1 MTLPRLALA
10 APTIV
15 DFVAKANGRDYRLM
29 ITPPPGTPPASGW
42 PVLWVLDGSGY
53 HGMATDLVRNIGSIG
68 GEIAPA
74 LVVAVTYPTDDIGVC
89 LTRRTLDY
97 TPTRDVSG
105 EMEIVAGQLADSG
118 DLDRFLDMLADEAL
132 PAVAARF
139 PINRAAMALVGH
151 SFGGLAALH
160 TLFTRPEMFQ
170 SYIALCPSI
179 WWDNC
184 AVLVNE
190 AAFAARVRSGEIAPR
205 VFIAIGGMEQTQ
217 PEAIQ
222 PELVTAELEKVR
234 EVARKAR
241 MVDNAAE
248 LYERLKAIPSGPGY
262 AVRYVCVPG
271 ETHMTTPPIVY
282 PAALAMAFPPP
293 VPVPL
298 KLDDLYALERIR
310 EAKLLPGGAGVV
322 FIVSRSVNDVETP
335 DVRTVALDGSGM
347 RTVAQGL
354 SGCGGLT
361 ASPDGS
367 VWALMSA
374 VEGKPQVCLM
384 DPATG
389 AIRPVTALKQGV
401 GSPPQWSPCGQWLAF
416 TAVGEERQA
425 KGPFDPIRTSSLFY
439 KQDGVGFTDRTAQ
452 DVFVVSRAWC
462 EVKRLTHSRS
472 GLMLHG
478 WSPAEGQLKLLV
490 QSANDSDTLD
500 SEHSL
505 GTLDLDGTITWVIE
519 RDPEYIFGAQFS
531 GDGQHLVVVMAEPGK
546 APGVA
551 SHVWTVPLSGGT
563 RTCRSR
569 GFVEATNGT
578 MLNNVLFSTMT
589 LKGRSPR
596 IQAGHDYAVVGA
608 QIGGHSSLWRVALSG
623 AEACEAISPLDS
635 GHFLIDANAT
645 HVLTFHSDHNTPADL
660 YVSAHDGSARTRLTA
675 LHEAALGAFPKPEIR
690 HFKWAAE
697 DGTPLEAWMVCPGGA
712 TGPVPTVLDIHGGP
726 QCAWGP
732 GYWHFSHVLAARGI
746 ATLMPNPRGSSGYS
760 EDFVAAIQGSFAQ
773 PADKDVLSAVD
784 EAVRLGFADPERL
797 GLAGISYGGF
807 LSSWLLGQ
815 TTRFKAAVPEQLIS
829 NLVSMHGTSDAG
841 REIMRTRFKVN
852 ASDSREALWQNSPL
866 AFAHRATT
874 PTLLVQCENDVRCPM
889 GQAEEMFVALR
900 EAGCEAEFLR
910 IPGSAHAG
918 PQISGISALARVR
931 DEPVLEWFTRHLL
944 APEGATSQ

>member
-1 MTLPRLALA
+1 MTLPIMTQP

-15 DFVAKANGRDYRLM
+15 DFVAKATGRDYRIM
-29 ITPPPGTPPASGW
+29 ITPPPGAPPEGGW

-74 LVVAVTYPTDDIGVC
+74 LVVAVTYPTDDMGVC

-97 TPTRDVSG
+97 TPTRDASG

-118 DLDRFLDMLADEAL
+118 DLGRFLGMLADEAL
-132 PAVAARF
+132 PAVAERF
-139 PINRAAMALVGH
+139 PIDRAAMALVGH

-160 TLFTRPEMFQ
+160 ALFTRPEMFQ
-170 SYIALCPSI
+170 TYIALCPSI

-184 AVLVNE
+184 AVLANE

-205 VFIAIGGMEQTQ
+205 VFIAMGGLEQT
-217 PEAIQ
+217 PVEAIQ
-222 PELVTAELEKVR
+222 PELITAELAKIH
-234 EVARKAR
+234 EVGRKAR

-248 LYERLKAIPSGPGY
+248 LYERLNAIPGGPGY

-282 PAALAMAFPPP
+282 PAALAMAFPAA
-293 VPVPL
+293 VPMPL

-322 FIVSRSVNDVETP
+322 FIVSRSANDVETY
-335 DVRTVALDGSGM
+335 DVRTAALDGSGM
-347 RTVAQGL
+347 KTVAHGL
-354 SGCGGLT
+354 PACGGLT
-361 ASPDGS
+361 PSPDGS

-374 VEGKPQVCLM
+374 VEGKPQICFM

-452 DVFVVSRAWC
+452 DVFVVSRAWS

-472 GLMLHG
+472 GLVLHG
-478 WSPAEGQLKLLV
+478 WSPVSGQHTLLI
-490 QSANDSDTLD
+490 QSVNDSDALD
-500 SEHSL
+500 SQHSL
-505 GTLDLDGTITWVIE
+505 GTLNLDGTINWVIE

-551 SHVWTVPLSGGT
+551 AHVWTVPLTGGA
-563 RTCRSR
+563 RTCRTR

-578 MLNNVLFSTMT
+578 MLNAVLFSTMT

-596 IQAGHDYAVVGA
+596 IQAGQDHAVVNA
-608 QIGGHSSLWRVALSG
+608 QIGGFSSLWRVALSG
-623 AEACEAISPLDS
+623 AESCEPISPLDS
-635 GHFLIDANAT
+635 GHFLIDANAD
-645 HVLTFHSDHNTPADL
+645 HVLSFHSDHSTPADL
-660 YVSAHDGSARTRLTA
+660 WVSAHDGSGPTRLTA

-690 HFKWAAE
+690 HFTWTAA
-697 DGTPLEAWMVCPGGA
+697 DGTPLEAWMVCPAGA

-732 GYWHFSHVLAARGI
+732 GFWHFSHVLAARGI
-746 ATLMPNPRGSSGYS
+746 ATLMPNPRGSSGYDEAFAS
-760 EDFVAAIQGSFAQ
+760 AIQGSFAQ
-773 PADKDVLSAVD
+773 PADTDVLSAVD

-797 GLAGISYGGF
+797 GLAGISYGGY

-815 TTRFKAAVPEQLIS
+815 TMRFKAAVPEQIIS
-829 NLVSMHGTSDAG
+829 NLISEHGTSDVG
-841 REIMRTRFKVN
+841 REIIRTRFKTNVGGGF
-852 ASDSREALWQNSPL
+852 EVLWQNSPV

-900 EAGCEAEFLR
+900 EAGCVAEFLR

-918 PQISGISALARVR
+918 PQLSGISALMRAR
-931 DEPVLEWFTRHLL
+931 DEPVLEWLTRHLL
-944 APEGATSQ
+944 APAGAESQ